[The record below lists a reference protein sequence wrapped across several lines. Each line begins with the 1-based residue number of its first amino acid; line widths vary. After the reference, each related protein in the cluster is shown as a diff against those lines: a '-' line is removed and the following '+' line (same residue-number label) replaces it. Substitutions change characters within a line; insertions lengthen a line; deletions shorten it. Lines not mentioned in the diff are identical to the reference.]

1 MWEKELWVLCGQ
13 ELVRMLPQVL
23 FSSVTTAGP
32 GLWSFPSEMGAH
44 CCWFP
49 RSGDWETWVEQVQ
62 PQIRRGPAPLGQ
74 VEGRCAR
81 DLLEL
86 AMHICDSSPQHPP
99 PAGVD
104 GSPLDLVFRHLRK
117 VFTQIQWDILCGG
130 LNDNG
135 PYRLMYLND
144 WSPVGR
150 TV

>member
-1 MWEKELWVLCGQ
+1 MWEKGLWVPCGK
-13 ELVRMLPQVL
+13 ELVRMLSQVL

-32 GLWSFPSEMGAH
+32 GLWPFPSETGAH

-49 RSGDWETWVEQVQ
+49 RSGYWETWVGQVQ
-62 PQIRRGPAPLGQ
+62 PQTWCGPAPLGQ
-74 VEGRCAR
+74 VGGRCAR

-86 AMHICDSSPQHPP
+86 AMSICDSFPQHPP
-99 PAGVD
+99 PAGVA
-104 GSPLDLVFRHLRK
+104 GPALGLVFRYLRN

-135 PYRLMYLND
+135 PYRLINLND